1 MIAQTFIIFLNLFAG
16 MCFGASLSDEGWST
30 ISNSMAEGKSQ
41 VYMIVNKPLRIPM
54 PGSGAVTFQFG
65 VTLGKDEQADKDTP
79 HCDMVGVKTGW
90 TPVLR
95 YMSLLPEQ
103 KLKLEKMA
111 GASSGLGF
119 FGQGGGPQATSF
131 ILTGGLEDDEAVMPS
146 FMAHITPENAASL
159 KHSSEVQKFE
169 LVCHENS
176 SKSKPSETALIL
188 GDTFHWVIE

>member
-1 MIAQTFIIFLNLFAG
+1 MTAKIFLLFLNLFTG
-16 MCFGASLSDEGWST
+16 LCFATPLSDEGWYA

-41 VYMIVNKPLRIPM
+41 VYIVVKKPLRIPI
-54 PGSGAVTFQFG
+54 PGSGTVSFQYG
-65 VTLGKDEQADKDTP
+65 VTLGGGEQPVKDTP
-79 HCDMVGVKTGW
+79 HCDLVGVKTGW

-103 KLKLEKMA
+103 KLKLEKLEA
-111 GASSGLGF
+111 ASTGLNL
-119 FGQGGGPQATSF
+119 FGHDGPQETSF
-131 ILTGGLEDDEAVMPS
+131 VFSSGLEDDQAVIPS

-159 KHSSEVQKFE
+159 KRSSQVQRFE